1 MDEHKSILPW
11 YINKTLTENEKN
23 SVEFWIQQNPK
34 GQQEYQTAHR
44 ISQITKT
51 QEEYEPSKEVKTRIF
66 SQIQQKKS
74 TARQYSPNTLI
85 WGGPIL
91 VLIFILLWLIIQ
103 PGTQLQWSTI
113 GSTPAS
119 FRIYRAAAGSEQFE
133 LIEELP
139 ASSHHNSYYYSDFLL
154 VPGQNY
160 QYIIEV
166 RDQWGNTSLS
176 QVAMSD
182 SMMILASQI
191 ALLLTS
197 FMLTFGLITIMQ
209 ESKISLVTIHNNPI
223 I

>member
-1 MDEHKSILPW
+1 MDPQKSLLPW

-23 SVEFWIQQNPK
+23 SVEDWIHRDTK
-34 GQQEYQTAHR
+34 GQKEYQTAHR
-44 ISQITKT
+44 ISQIVKT
-51 QEEYEPSKEVKTRIF
+51 QEEYEPSREVKTRIF

-85 WGGPIL
+85 WGGLIM
-91 VLIFILLWLIIQ
+91 VMIFILLWLIVQ

-113 GSTPAS
+113 GNTSAS
-119 FRIYRAAAGSEQFE
+119 FRIYRAAAGNEQFE

-139 ASSHHNSYYYSDFLL
+139 ASPHQHSYHFSDFLL
-154 VPGQNY
+154 IPARNY

-166 RDQWGNTSLS
+166 RDQWGNSSLS

-182 SMMILASQI
+182 STMILASQI

-197 FMLTFGLITIMQ
+197 FMLTFGLITIIQ
-209 ESKISLVTIHNNPI
+209 EFKLPQNSQIAN
-223 I
+223 